1 MKIQIASDLHL
12 EFDSQKKWLE
22 NSPLAVSGD
31 VLVLAGDISIWME
44 PIKWNDWFLDWATSN
59 YKHVVMVHGNHSFY
73 RNGDLARVKNGLIE
87 TIYPNLYYG
96 YNTSVVLDGVE
107 FVLSPLWSNI
117 DLKLEA
123 YIRQAMSD
131 FKCIRYDTYPLTASR
146 YNKLH
151 RECVAFLEETFKAE
165 TTYPRVVVTHH
176 APSLSLESPK
186 HQTSLLSSAF
196 VSDLDHLIEKS
207 KADYWVYGHTHTNI
221 RGKIGET
228 TLVSNQLGYVS
239 CKEHISNKFS
249 NSYVV
254 EI

>member
-12 EFDSQKKWLE
+12 EFDSQKEWLE
-22 NSPLAVSGD
+22 NFPLNVVGD

-44 PIKWNDWFLDWATSN
+44 PIKWEDWFLDWATSN

-73 RNGDLARVKNGLIE
+73 HNGDLARVKNGLVE

-96 YNTSVVLDGVE
+96 YNASVVLDRVE

-117 DLKLEA
+117 DLKVEA
-123 YIRQAMSD
+123 YVTQAMSD

-165 TTYPRVVVTHH
+165 PTYPRIVVTHH

-186 HQTSLLSSAF
+186 HQASLLSSAF
-196 VSDLDHLIEKS
+196 VSDLDHLVEKS
-207 KADYWVYGHTHTNI
+207 KATYWVYGHTHTNI
-221 RGKIGET
+221 QGKVGET
-228 TLVSNQLGYVS
+228 KLVTNQLGYVS
-239 CKEHISNKFS
+239 CREHISNKFS
-249 NSYVV
+249 DSYTI
-254 EI
+254 EL

>member
-12 EFDSQKKWLE
+12 EFDSQREWLE

-44 PIKWNDWFLDWATSN
+44 PITWNDWFLDWATSN
-59 YKHVVMVHGNHSFY
+59 YKYVVMVHGNHSFY
-73 RNGDLARVKNGLIE
+73 RNGDLARVKNGLVE

-96 YNTSVVLDGVE
+96 YNASVVLDGVE

-117 DLKLEA
+117 DMSLEF

-131 FKCIRYDTYPLTASR
+131 FKCIKYDEQVLSVR
-146 YNKLH
+146 HYNKLH
-151 RECVAFLEETFKAE
+151 RECVAFLEEAFKE
-165 TTYPRVVVTHH
+165 EPTYPRVVVTHH

-186 HQTSLLSSAF
+186 HQASLLSSAF

-207 KADYWVYGHTHTNI
+207 KATYWIYGHTHTNI
-221 RGKIGET
+221 QGKVGET
-228 TLVSNQLGYVS
+228 KLVTNQLGYVS
-239 CKEHISNKFS
+239 CREHISNKFS

>member
-12 EFDSQKKWLE
+12 EFDSQKEWLE
-22 NSPLAVSGD
+22 NFPLSVAGD

-44 PIKWNDWFLDWATSN
+44 PIKWDDWFLDWATSN
-59 YKHVVMVHGNHSFY
+59 YKYVVMVHGNHSFY
-73 RNGDLARVKNGLIE
+73 RNGDLARSKNGLVE

-123 YIRQAMSD
+123 YITQTLSD

-151 RECVAFLEETFKAE
+151 RECVAFLEEAFKE
-165 TTYPRVVVTHH
+165 EPTCPRVVVTHH
-176 APSLSLESPK
+176 APSLSLESHK
-186 HQTSLLSSAF
+186 HQASLLSSAF

-207 KADYWVYGHTHTNI
+207 KATYWVYGHTHTNI
-221 RGKIGET
+221 QGKIGET
-228 TLVSNQLGYVS
+228 KIITNQLGYVS
-239 CKEHISNKFS
+239 CREHISNKFS
-249 NSYVV
+249 NSYVI
-254 EI
+254 EL

>member
-22 NSPLAVSGD
+22 NFPLNVVGD

-59 YKHVVMVHGNHSFY
+59 YKYVVMVHGNHSFY
-73 RNGDLARVKNGLIE
+73 RNGDLARVKDGLVE

-96 YNTSVVLDGVE
+96 HNTSVILDGVE
-107 FVLSPLWSNI
+107 FILSPLWSNI
-117 DLKLEA
+117 DMNLEF

-131 FKCIRYDTYPLTASR
+131 FKYIKYDEQVLGVR
-146 YNKLH
+146 HYNKLH
-151 RECVAFLEETFKAE
+151 QECVTFLEETFKE
-165 TTYPRVVVTHH
+165 EPTHHRVVVTHH

-186 HQTSLLSSAF
+186 HRNSPLTSAF

-207 KADYWVYGHTHTNI
+207 KATYWVYGHTHTNI
-221 RGKIGET
+221 QGQVGET
-228 TLVSNQLGYVS
+228 KLVTNQLGYVS
-239 CKEHISNKFS
+239 CREHISNKFS
-249 NSYVV
+249 SSYTI
-254 EI
+254 EL